1 MRNTIVLV
9 HIIKGCITSRDNL
22 GLILISDYMDDNNNN
37 NNNNIK
43 SNFSPVGYFRVAT
56 NA

>member
-1 MRNTIVLV
+1 
-9 HIIKGCITSRDNL
+9 
-22 GLILISDYMDDNNNN
+22 MDDNNNNN